1 MLMMKRS
8 VITGVVVIA
17 ALVAGFIFLLR
28 GCLAAYDERSAQ
40 PPVLCFE
47 KDGKAVIAAIVK
59 YESVTSYK
67 SNGGS
72 TSKTVSTTYYLQIND
87 AVTGQKI
94 NSKKVKDYDDVKNFP
109 IAMLGKG
116 NGNAWLFLGEPM
128 AFNPFTL
135 EKIADKKIIEERNP
149 SLKGKMP
156 EQANFYQY
164 NTVTDELLITATD
177 GLKYSLSTTT
187 LLATPV
193 DDDDI
198 AQSPLQAKIKDFQ
211 KQQKYYADLDE
222 SYNDKFRVFNKLY
235 MDKQISYSTYLDS
248 TKYFNRQNDKI
259 ATIIDSLNA
268 AIHDIE
274 ALKHMDD
281 DRLRSIDHLTGTNKS
296 YSSICSDA
304 DTMNG
309 KWYGLKAAADL
320 ENFYPHF
327 EHRNPTT
334 ETARNKFYTATI
346 AIKDPGKKA
355 IELVAGEPEK
365 VNDAI
370 FLQGGFLLDKETA
383 LPIHLKDGDGFIV
396 CYKEKVGYEGNI
408 ILARIDLQGNVKWT
422 VNTNAN
428 KLADW
433 TYTGRSLIVLTTDNK
448 ELSSGDAN
456 VLSIINSQTGQVTVY
471 DYFTDKMRVPKK

>member
-8 VITGVVVIA
+8 VITWIIIIV

-47 KDGKAVIAAIVK
+47 KDGKAVVVAIVK
-59 YESVTSYK
+59 YEEATSYK

-72 TSKTVSTTYYLQIND
+72 TTKTVSTTYYLQIND
-87 AVTGQKI
+87 AITGEKI
-94 NSKKVKDYDDVKNFP
+94 NSKKIKDYEDVKNFP
-109 IAMLGKG
+109 IGMLGKG
-116 NGNAWLFLGEPM
+116 NGKAWLFLGEPM
-128 AFNPFTL
+128 VFDPFTL
-135 EKIADKKIIEERNP
+135 EKIADKKTIEEKNP

-164 NTVTDELLITATD
+164 NSATNELLITATD

-187 LLATPV
+187 LVATPV

-198 AQSPLQAKIKDFQ
+198 AQSPVQAKIKAFE
-211 KQQKYYADLDE
+211 KQQKYYATLNQ
-222 SYNDKFRVFNKLY
+222 SYYDKFIEYNKLY
-235 MDKQISYSTYLDS
+235 SDKKITYNTYLDS

-259 ATIIDSLNA
+259 KLITDSLNEMLR
-268 AIHDIE
+268 DVE
-274 ALKHMDD
+274 SLKRMDD
-281 DRLRSIDHLTGTNKS
+281 DRMRDINDLKGVNKS
-296 YSSICSDA
+296 YTDICADA

-309 KWYGLKAAADL
+309 KWYGLKTAADL
-320 ENFYPHF
+320 EDFYNHF
-327 EHRNPTT
+327 EHRSPNS
-334 ETARNKFYTATI
+334 ETARNRFYTATI
-346 AIKDPGKKA
+346 AVKDPARKTT
-355 IELVAGEPEK
+355 ELVVGEPQK
-365 VNDAI
+365 ISDAV
-370 FLQGGFLLDKETA
+370 FLQGGFLLDKATA

-408 ILARIDLQGNVKWT
+408 ILARIDLQGNIKWT

-428 KLADW
+428 RLADW
-433 TYTGRSLIVLTTDNK
+433 IYTGRSLIVLTTDNK

-456 VLSIINSQTGQVTVY
+456 VLSIINSQTGQVSVY
-471 DYFTDKMRVPKK
+471 DYFTDKIRGPKK

>member
-8 VITGVVVIA
+8 VITWIIVIV

-47 KDGKAVIAAIVK
+47 KDGKAVVVAIVK
-59 YESVTSYK
+59 YEEATSYK

-72 TSKTVSTTYYLQIND
+72 TTKTVSTTYYLQIND

-94 NSKKVKDYDDVKNFP
+94 NSKKIKDYEDVKNFP
-109 IAMLGKG
+109 IGMLGKG
-116 NGNAWLFLGEPM
+116 NGKAWLFLGEPM
-128 AFNPFTL
+128 AFDPFTL
-135 EKIADKKIIEERNP
+135 EKVADKKIIEEKNP

-156 EQANFYQY
+156 EQANFYKY
-164 NTVTDELLITATD
+164 NSATDELVITATD
-177 GLKYSLSTTT
+177 GLKYSLSTAT

-198 AQSPLQAKIKDFQ
+198 AQSPLQAKIKAFQ
-211 KQQKYYADLDE
+211 KEQKYYADLNE
-222 SYNDKFRVFNKLY
+222 SYYDKFRAYNKLLN
-235 MDKQISYSTYLDS
+235 DKQISYNTYLDS

-259 ATIIDSLNA
+259 AAIIDSLNGS
-268 AIHDIE
+268 IHDIE
-274 ALKHMDD
+274 ALKRMDD
-281 DRLRSIDHLTGTNKS
+281 DRIRSIEHLAGVNVS
-296 YSSICSDA
+296 YSNICSDA

-309 KWYGLKAAADL
+309 KWYGLKTAADL
-320 ENFYPHF
+320 EDFYNHF
-327 EHRNPTT
+327 EHRSPNT

-346 AIKDPGKKA
+346 AVKDPGKKA
-355 IELVAGEPEK
+355 ELVVGEPEK
-365 VNDAI
+365 VSDAI

-383 LPIHLKDGDGFIV
+383 LPVHLKDGDGFIV

-428 KLADW
+428 RLADW

-448 ELSSGDAN
+448 ELSSDDAN
-456 VLSIINSQTGQVTVY
+456 VLSIINSQTGQVSVY
-471 DYFTDKMRVPKK
+471 DYFTDKIREPKK